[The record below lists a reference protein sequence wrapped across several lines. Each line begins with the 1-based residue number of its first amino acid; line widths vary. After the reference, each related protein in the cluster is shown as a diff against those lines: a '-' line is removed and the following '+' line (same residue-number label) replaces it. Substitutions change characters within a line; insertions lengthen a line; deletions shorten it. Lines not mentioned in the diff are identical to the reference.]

1 MRHRVIPM
9 LVLAGVASLAPTCPA
24 APFVPQGPNEV
35 LERLRERPLDSAAR
49 ELRSLRATLARDPNN
64 LAIATRMA
72 RRYIEESRSQGD
84 PRYLGYAQAALS
96 PWWSQ
101 PQPPNAVLLLRAT
114 IRQSNHDFDAALVDL
129 SRVLEAAPSNAQAWL
144 TRATILQVQGR
155 YAEAAQSCERL
166 SQLAPTYAV
175 TCSSE
180 VAALTG
186 QAARS
191 YELLAGLLEKIAA
204 PAVAH
209 KAWMETGLAEI
220 AVRLGRRDVAESHF
234 KRALQYGA
242 PDPYLKAAYADF
254 LLDAG
259 RPSEVVILLSADSR
273 IDGLVLRLALAEQ
286 ALGARELPGRVAT
299 LQARFDA
306 ARARGDKVHLRE
318 EARFHTALLKQP
330 GEGLRLA
337 QANWSVQKEP
347 ADARVLLEAALAAND
362 RKAAQPV
369 IDWMS
374 RSKLEDAALSR
385 LVQSIQTS

>member
-1 MRHRVIPM
+1 MRHRVIPL
-9 LVLAGVASLAPTCPA
+9 LVLAGVASLALKSPA
-24 APFVPQGPNEV
+24 APFVPQAPNEV
-35 LERLRERPLDSAAR
+35 LERLRERPLDAAAR

-64 LAIATRMA
+64 LAIATRIA

-204 PAVAH
+204 PAVAQ

-220 AVRLGRRDVAESHF
+220 AVRLGRRDVAEAHF
-234 KRALQYGA
+234 KRALQHGA
-242 PDPYLKAAYADF
+242 PDPYLKGAYADF

-259 RPSEVVILLSADSR
+259 RPAEVVLLLNADSR

-385 LVQSIQTS
+385 LVQRIQTS

>member
-1 MRHRVIPM
+1 MRKKLLP
-9 LVLAGVASLAPTCPA
+9 LLALAGVATLAPESPA
-24 APFVPQGPNEV
+24 APFVPQAGNEV

-49 ELRSLRATLARDPNN
+49 ELRALRATLARDPDN
-64 LAIATRMA
+64 LAIAANTA
-72 RRYIEESRSQGD
+72 RRYIEESRAQGD

-101 PQPPNAVLLLRAT
+101 AQPPNAVLLMRAT

-129 SRVLEAAPSNAQAWL
+129 SRVLETAPGNAQAWL
-144 TRATILQVQGR
+144 TRATILQVQGH

-175 TCSSE
+175 SCSSE

-191 YELLAGLLEKIAA
+191 YEILAGLLEKIAA
-204 PAVAH
+204 PAVAQ
-209 KAWMETGLAEI
+209 KVWMETGLAEI
-220 AVRLGRRDVAESHF
+220 AVRLGRHDVAEAHF
-234 KRALQYGA
+234 KRALQQGA
-242 PDPYLKAAYADF
+242 ADPYLKAAYADF

-259 RPSEVVILLSADSR
+259 RPGEVVLLLNADIR
-273 IDGLVLRLALAEQ
+273 IDALVLRLALAEQ
-286 ALGARELPGRVAT
+286 ALGARELSDRVAT

-337 QANWSVQKEP
+337 QANWAVQKEP

-385 LVQSIQTS
+385 LMQRIQQS